1 MVFSAGCATNRDR
14 GVVGKKEK
22 GILTSNEGGFSRQ
35 LPWTRSKYIYINS
48 MAGRCRSIMRTAP
61 RLFSTMVKK
70 SAPSRLEMLRAQLR
84 LEEQAGGA
92 QAAAAA
98 AAAGGAA
105 AEGALVGS
113 RNGQPVRKRD
123 PKKNP
128 PKPKW
133 LKAQVPQGENYT
145 VRFLPPICPNPLM
158 KLTHPNS
165 TLAALAHPAA

>member
-1 MVFSAGCATNRDR
+1 
-14 GVVGKKEK
+14 
-22 GILTSNEGGFSRQ
+22 
-35 LPWTRSKYIYINS
+35 
-48 MAGRCRSIMRTAP
+48 
-61 RLFSTMVKK
+61 MVKK

-92 QAAAAA
+92 QAVAAG
-98 AAAGGAA
+98 GGAA
-105 AEGALVGS
+105 AEGALAGS

-145 VRFLPPICPNPLM
+145 RLKETVRRYKLATVCEEARCPNIGECWAERRGL
-158 KLTHPNS
+158 LRRLS
-165 TLAALAHPAA
+165 

>member
-14 GVVGKKEK
+14 GVVGKKGKRYLDLEPTEVLSSATVDA
-22 GILTSNEGGFSRQ
+22 IEV
-35 LPWTRSKYIYINS
+35 YIYNS